1 MLNAVDTFLNKTTMF
16 RLITYYLSALLGAAA
31 IFSLFGI
38 MQYDVVDLLASAGFL
53 IAVAWLANLIFARIW
68 RVPANIESSIITG
81 LILALII
88 TPDKPDQ
95 QLFFLAFA
103 ALLAV
108 SSKYLLAIR
117 GKHVFNPAA
126 FGVAMTALV
135 LGRSA
140 SWWVAGNLAL
150 LAFVLVGGI
159 LIVRKIHR
167 TDLVLSYIAAT
178 ILASIA
184 YKLSD
189 PWAVWSTIQTTVLH
203 TSLLFFAFVMITE
216 PLTTPPRRLQRVAY
230 GAVVGFLS
238 APWVHLGSFYFTPE
252 LALLAGNIFSYAVSP
267 KFKSLM
273 RFTGARKLAADT
285 YEFVFEGPAPR
296 FTPGQYAEFTLGADE
311 ADNRGNRRYFT
322 LASSPTERDIKL
334 GIKFYADPSTY
345 KSLLAR
351 FRNGSRL
358 LAGSI
363 AGDFV
368 LPRDARKKLVF
379 IAGGIG
385 VTPFRSIIKYLA
397 DTHEK
402 RDIILF
408 YSNKT
413 EAEIAYRDIFD
424 EAQRAGIGLRV
435 VYTLTDKGVPASWQG
450 ERGYVDEA
458 MIRRYV
464 PDFSDRYYYVSGPHA
479 MVDSF
484 SRVLASLGVSRLRM
498 HKDFFPGFA

>member
-1 MLNAVDTFLNKTTMF
+1 MF
-16 RLITYYLSALLGAAA
+16 RLLTYYLGMLLGAAA
-31 IFSLFGI
+31 AFSLLGI

-53 IAVAWLANLIFARIW
+53 VAVAWLSNYVFSRLW
-68 RVPANIESSIITG
+68 KVPTNIESSIITG
-81 LILALII
+81 LILSLII

-103 ALLAV
+103 AIFAIG
-108 SSKYLLAIR
+108 SKYLLAIR

-150 LAFVLVGGI
+150 LTFVLAGGI
-159 LIVRKIHR
+159 LIVRKTHR
-167 TDLVLSYIAAT
+167 TDLVLSYIVAT
-178 ILASIA
+178 LLASIA

-189 PWAVWSTIQTTVLH
+189 PAAVWSTLQTTVLH

-216 PLTTPPRRLQRVAY
+216 PLTTPPRRLQRIAY
-230 GAVVGFLS
+230 GAIVGVLS
-238 APWVHLGSFYFTPE
+238 APWVHIGSFYFTPE
-252 LALLAGNIFSYAVSP
+252 LALLAGNIFSYGVSP
-267 KFKSLM
+267 TFKSLL
-273 RFTGARKLAADT
+273 RFSGARKLAADT
-285 YEFVFEGPAPR
+285 YEFVFEGPVPH
-296 FTPGQYAEFTLGADE
+296 FTPGQYAEFTIGTDR

-322 LASSPTERDIKL
+322 LASSPTEHDIKL
-334 GIKFYADPSTY
+334 GIKFYADSSTF

-351 FRNGSRL
+351 FTRGDHL

-368 LPRDARKKLVF
+368 LPRDERKKLVF
-379 IAGGIG
+379 VAGGIG
-385 VTPFRSIIKYLA
+385 ITPFRSIIKYLI
-397 DTHEK
+397 DTHQR

-424 EAQRAGIGLRV
+424 EAQRLGIGLRV
-435 VYTLTDKGVPASWQG
+435 IYTLTGEQVPTSWNG

-458 MIRRYV
+458 MIRRFV
-464 PDFSDRYYYVSGPHA
+464 PDFADRYYYVSGPHA
-479 MVDSF
+479 MVESF
-484 SRVLASLGVSRLRM
+484 SRVLSAMGVSRVRM
-498 HKDFFPGFA
+498 HKDFFPGFV